1 MAYTKTSW
9 VNGSAPALSAENL
22 NKIEEGIYNNDAAIS
37 AIKFESGTEGDWS
50 YRKYADGTFEAWI
63 NVPYNVALQTAAG
76 ALYTSASAIQVTLPT
91 FSDMSGWVV
100 FCTANGGE
108 FVRINSKTATQD
120 PPYFT
125 FYPTSVSSRAA
136 TARTA
141 SFYVKG
147 TWS

>member
-1 MAYTKTSW
+1 MAYVKTNW
-9 VNGSAPALSAENL
+9 VNGSAPPISAENL
-22 NKIEEGIYNNDAAIS
+22 NKIEQGIYDNS
-37 AIKFESGTEGDWS
+37 FTSGTEGDWS
-50 YRKYADGTFEAWI
+50 YRKYVDGTFEAWI

-76 ALYTSASAIQVTLPT
+76 PLYTSASAIQVTLPT
-91 FSDMSGWVV
+91 FADMSGWVV

-108 FVRINSKTATQD
+108 FVRINSKTATQN

-125 FYPTSVSSRAA
+125 FYPTSMASRAA
-136 TARTA
+136 TTRTA